1 MVYRGFIYAV
11 RGQDG
16 SYPWQCRDQEGTQ
29 EASEA
34 LVILF
39 LEPHADYP
47 A

>member
-39 LEPHADYP
+39 LEPGAGYP